1 MLYAIV
7 LRVRPVNAAGQGW
20 VICHL
25 SVVSVCPKLSDN
37 QRSDPME
44 QPNLQIS
51 KKNAT
56 LRLQV
61 EDKIREAISSGHFRP
76 GEKLV
81 ERKLCESMGVGRTSV
96 REALRQLEADGI
108 ITSVPHRGPTVST
121 ISIDEARQLYELR
134 ALLEGY
140 VGRQCAERATP
151 EFTAKLSAAVDH
163 FADVAMNTPTPQALL
178 AAKGTYYELL
188 LNESGNVFVK
198 QTLMSMQ
205 MRINTLW
212 TTSMS
217 QPGRLPQSVAELRA
231 IVDAIRSGNG
241 DLAEE
246 RCRFHVEQAAHTAFK
261 GLGP

>member
-1 MLYAIV
+1 LLYAIV

-25 SVVSVCPKLSDN
+25 PVVSVCPKLSDN

-56 LRLQV
+56 LRLRV
-61 EDKIREAISSGHFRP
+61 EDNIREAISSGSFRP

-121 ISIDEARQLYELR
+121 ISIDEGRQLYELR
-134 ALLEGY
+134 ALLEG
-140 VGRQCAERATP
+140 
-151 EFTAKLSAAVDH
+151 
-163 FADVAMNTPTPQALL
+163 
-178 AAKGTYYELL
+178 
-188 LNESGNVFVK
+188 
-198 QTLMSMQ
+198 
-205 MRINTLW
+205 
-212 TTSMS
+212 
-217 QPGRLPQSVAELRA
+217 
-231 IVDAIRSGNG
+231 
-241 DLAEE
+241 
-246 RCRFHVEQAAHTAFK
+246 
-261 GLGP
+261 